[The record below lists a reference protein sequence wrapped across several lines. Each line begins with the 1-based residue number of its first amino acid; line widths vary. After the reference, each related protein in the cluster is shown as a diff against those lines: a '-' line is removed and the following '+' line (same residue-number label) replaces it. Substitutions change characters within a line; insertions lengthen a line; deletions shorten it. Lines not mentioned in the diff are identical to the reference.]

1 MPPTRTSLGP
11 VPCAKTLAGDW
22 LAFDIELADVFELAP
37 GEDLD
42 ARGPFRIS
50 CAAAAD
56 LNGGLWH
63 WFRCDETG
71 RPADALDA
79 QIARGMLEWL
89 AAAQAQG
96 TRVTAWNGLSFDL
109 RWLGHAAGDL
119 DLARRV
125 ALELYD
131 PMFQFFVQRG
141 FPVGLASVA
150 AGLGVPET
158 KAMDGA
164 DAPKRWAAGET
175 EAVLDYVAGDCRITA
190 EVVRRIEAERRVRWR
205 TRQGKLSS
213 EPMPELLPVRALL
226 DAPEPDTSWMDKP
239 LPRRKFTA
247 WLERG

>member
-11 VPCAKTLAGDW
+11 GPSDLARSGGW

-42 ARGPFRIS
+42 SRGPFRIA

-56 LNGGLWH
+56 GAQGLWH
-63 WFRCDETG
+63 WYARDGEGQPGGFLDPELAREMLAWL
-71 RPADALDA
+71 ADA
-79 QIARGMLEWL
+79 Q
-89 AAAQAQG
+89 AAGA
-96 TRVTAWNGLSFDL
+96 RVTAWNGLSFDL
-109 RWLGHAAGDL
+109 RWLGHAAGDME
-119 DLARRV
+119 LARRV

-150 AGLGVPET
+150 AGLGLSET

-164 DAPKRWAAGET
+164 DAPKRWAAGDT
-175 EAVLDYVAGDCRITA
+175 EAVLAYVAGDCRMTA
-190 EVVRRIEAERRVRWR
+190 EVARRIEAGGQVRWR

-213 EPMPELLPVRALL
+213 EPMGELRPVRALL
-226 DAPEPDTSWMDKP
+226 DAPEPDTSWMSSP
-239 LPRRKFTA
+239 LPRSKFTA
-247 WLERG
+247 WLAG